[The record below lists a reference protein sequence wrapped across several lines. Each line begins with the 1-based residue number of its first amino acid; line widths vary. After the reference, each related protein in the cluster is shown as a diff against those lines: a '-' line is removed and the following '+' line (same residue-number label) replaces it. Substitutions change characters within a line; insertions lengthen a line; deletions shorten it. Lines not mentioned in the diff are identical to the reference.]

1 MDLFGGHQILMTLPT
16 LFEGEGPAGPRK
28 PLEPELSTRPMDN
41 FFTLRTVT
49 WDGDRIKMIDQTA
62 LPLKLVYVTYRTPEQ
77 VASAIRAMVVRGA
90 PAIGVAAAMGLALA
104 ALRSKA
110 AALPELLKDMEA
122 SAALLRGTRPTAV
135 NLFWGIDRV
144 LERARGAAS
153 VREAKEMVAGEVKA
167 MEDEDVEVNRRLGRV
182 GADLIRDG
190 DSVLTQ
196 CNAGALATVGYG
208 TALGVVRAAVEQ
220 GKLVKVIV
228 PETRP
233 ALQGARL
240 TAFELARDR
249 IPCTLISDTAVG
261 YMMGLG
267 RVDRV
272 IVGADRITGDG
283 YVFNKIGTYQEAV
296 LAQRHGVPF
305 HPAAPRSTFDLARTH
320 DQVAVEERGAEE
332 IVEIRGRRIAPRG
345 VPVANP
351 AFDMTPPELVTSMIT
366 ERGLVETPFGENIG
380 RMMA

>member
-1 MDLFGGHQILMTLPT
+1 MD
-16 LFEGEGPAGPRK
+16 
-28 PLEPELSTRPMDN
+28 D
-41 FFTLRTVT
+41 FFTIRTVA
-49 WDGDRIKMIDQTA
+49 WEGDRVKMIDQTA
-62 LPLKLVYVTYRTPEQ
+62 LPLKLAYVTYGAPED
-77 VASAIRAMVVRGA
+77 VATAIWTMVVRGA

-110 AALPELLKDMEA
+110 TRLPDLLKDMEA
-122 SAALLRGTRPTAV
+122 SAVLLRRTRPTAV

-144 LERARGAAS
+144 LKRARTAS
-153 VREAKEMVAGEVKA
+153 TVNEAIEAVASEVKA
-167 MEDEDVEVNRRLGRV
+167 MEDEDVEVNRKLGKA
-182 GADLIRDG
+182 GADLVRDG
-190 DSVLTQ
+190 DTVLTQ

-220 GKLVKVIV
+220 GKLVKVLV

-249 IPCTLISDTAVG
+249 IACTLISDTAVG
-261 YMMGLG
+261 HMMSLG

-272 IVGADRITGDG
+272 IVGADRITRDG

-296 LAQRHGVPF
+296 LAKRHGVPF
-305 HPAAPRSTFDLARTH
+305 HSAAPRSTFDLERTH
-320 DQVAVEERGAEE
+320 DQVIIEERGAEE
-332 IVEIRGRRIAPRG
+332 VVQIRGKRIAPKG

-366 ERGLVETPFGENIG
+366 ERGLVQAPFAENIG
-380 RMMA
+380 RMMS